1 MKRTAVLMAVMCL
14 VALAATG
21 EARSENREARAQSDA
36 ANRQSAVVGHRSSV
50 VGGAEAIAIPQLLSY
65 QGRLTDTLGVPVAD
79 TLYAIRFRLYAVP
92 SGGTQFWEET
102 QDVRTKGGLFSVL
115 LGSVTPIGT
124 VPDAGTLYLGMAVE
138 GGAELSPRLRIG
150 SAAYAYLSARA
161 ADADLLQGKDTS
173 AFDTRYVNESQANSV
188 TSGMIVNGT
197 IAAADLGQMGAA
209 TGQVMKWS
217 GSAWTPRNDSVGG
230 GGGGTVRK
238 VVQAAGV
245 VCSPNPITDSGTVR
259 FDSAWGHARYVNVS
273 GDSMTGALAVQGD
286 LRVYGKGRI
295 GPSNSN
301 AGTGAFVVG
310 QANAVDGVY
319 ASVTGGEDNEA
330 SGTHAHVGGG
340 GENQA
345 SGSFSCVGGGEMN
358 YATGLYGVA
367 TGGRDNT
374 ATGHAATVAGGR
386 ANTAGDE
393 AADTS
398 ATVAGGYR
406 NFASAMCA
414 TVGGGQNDTASG
426 RWSTVGGGKG
436 NAASHTYALVS
447 GGLNNKASGFVAA
460 VGGGQ
465 LNTATGD
472 EATVGGGLTNEATG
486 GQATVGGGEGNEAT
500 GRYAAVG
507 GGYNNDADGTY
518 ATVGGGYYNSADTS
532 RATVGGGHMN
542 SASGYAAVVCGGSSN
557 QATGEDAAVVGG
569 LGNEATG
576 GSAAVGGGYGNAAGG
591 FGATVAGGR
600 QNAAETSYATVGGGY
615 QNTASAAYATV
626 PGGGFNDARGS
637 YSLAAGRFARANHRG
652 SFVWSDSAVSVSE
665 SVYTSGNNQFR
676 ARARGGTWFFS
687 NAGMTTGAYLAS
699 GSNSWESAC
708 DSMTKEDFRPVDRK
722 TLLDKVAAL
731 RVRDY
736 KMKDQ
741 NDGTRHI
748 GPVAQDFHNAFGYGG
763 NETSINM
770 ADADGV
776 LMAAVQA
783 LYERLEAQ
791 QAEIEALKAELRRR

>member
-1 MKRTAVLMAVMCL
+1 MKLTFLLPALFCAL
-14 VALAATG
+14 TLAADH
-21 EARSENREARAQSDA
+21 AAIVPQAA
-36 ANRQSAVVGHRSSV
+36 ANPQSTVIGLRSPV
-50 VGGAEAIAIPQLLSY
+50 IGGAEAITIPQMLSY
-65 QGRLTDTLGVPVAD
+65 QGKLTDTLGVPVAD
-79 TLYAIRFRLYAVP
+79 TLYAIRFRFYAVP

-124 VPDAGTLYLGMAVE
+124 VPDAGTLYLGMAVG
-138 GGAELSPRLRIG
+138 GGAELTPRLRIG
-150 SAAYAYLSARA
+150 SAAYAYKADTANYALAGAGGGDNAWVRGTPDSVLYTVRRLGVARGAASNMLYGTYRQSHTNLGVSCTTGTSGLDNANIVVAGGFGNRARA
-161 ADADLLQGKDTS
+161 ALS
-173 AFDTRYVNESQANSV
+173 S
-188 TSGMIVNGT
+188 I
-197 IAAADLGQMGAA
+197 
-209 TGQVMKWS
+209 
-217 GSAWTPRNDSVGG
+217 
-230 GGGGTVRK
+230 GGGTLNL
-238 VVQAAGV
+238 AAG
-245 VCSPNPITDSGTVR
+245 
-259 FDSAWGHARYVNVS
+259 
-273 GDSMTGALAVQGD
+273 
-286 LRVYGKGRI
+286 
-295 GPSNSN
+295 
-301 AGTGAFVVG
+301 AGG
-310 QANAVDGVY
+310 
-319 ASVTGGEDNEA
+319 
-330 SGTHAHVGGG
+330 
-340 GENQA
+340 
-345 SGSFSCVGGGEMN
+345 
-358 YATGLYGVA
+358 
-367 TGGRDNT
+367 
-374 ATGHAATVAGGR
+374 TVAGG
-386 ANTAGDE
+386 AGHVAGDLGT
-393 AADTS
+393 DTC
-398 ATVAGGYR
+398 ATVAGGYG
-406 NFASAMCA
+406 NFATGMFA

-426 RWSTVGGGKG
+426 PHAT
-436 NAASHTYALVS
+436 VS
-447 GGLNNKASGFVAA
+447 GGMRNRASG
-460 VGGGQ
+460 GS
-465 LNTATGD
+465 
-472 EATVGGGLTNEATG
+472 ATVGGGSVN
-486 GQATVGGGEGNEAT
+486 
-500 GRYAAVG
+500 RSG
-507 GGYNNDADGTY
+507 GGY
-518 ATVGGGYYNSADTS
+518 ATVAGGTN
-532 RATVGGGHMN
+532 
-542 SASGYAAVVCGGSSN
+542 
-557 QATGEDAAVVGG
+557 
-569 LGNEATG
+569 NEA
-576 GSAAVGGGYGNAAGG
+576 SG

>member
-1 MKRTAVLMAVMCL
+1 MKLTFLLPALFCAL
-14 VALAATG
+14 TLAADH
-21 EARSENREARAQSDA
+21 AAIVPQAA
-36 ANRQSAVVGHRSSV
+36 ANPQSTVIGLRSPV
-50 VGGAEAIAIPQLLSY
+50 IGGAEAITIPQMLSY
-65 QGRLTDTLGVPVAD
+65 QGKLTDTLGVPVAD
-79 TLYAIRFRLYAVP
+79 TLYAIRFRFYAVP

-124 VPDAGTLYLGMAVE
+124 VPDAGTLYLGMAVG
-138 GGAELSPRLRIG
+138 GGAELTPRLRIG
-150 SAAYAYLSARA
+150 SAAYAYKADTANYALAGAGGGDNAWVRGTPDSVLYTVRRLGVARGAASNMLYGTYRQSHTNLGVSCTTGTSGLDNANIVVAGGFGNRARA
-161 ADADLLQGKDTS
+161 ALS
-173 AFDTRYVNESQANSV
+173 S
-188 TSGMIVNGT
+188 I
-197 IAAADLGQMGAA
+197 
-209 TGQVMKWS
+209 
-217 GSAWTPRNDSVGG
+217 
-230 GGGGTVRK
+230 GGGTLNL
-238 VVQAAGV
+238 AAG
-245 VCSPNPITDSGTVR
+245 
-259 FDSAWGHARYVNVS
+259 
-273 GDSMTGALAVQGD
+273 
-286 LRVYGKGRI
+286 
-295 GPSNSN
+295 
-301 AGTGAFVVG
+301 AGG
-310 QANAVDGVY
+310 
-319 ASVTGGEDNEA
+319 
-330 SGTHAHVGGG
+330 
-340 GENQA
+340 
-345 SGSFSCVGGGEMN
+345 
-358 YATGLYGVA
+358 
-367 TGGRDNT
+367 
-374 ATGHAATVAGGR
+374 TVAGG
-386 ANTAGDE
+386 AGNVAGDSVT
-393 AADTS
+393 DTC
-398 ATVAGGYR
+398 ATVAGGYG
-406 NFASAMCA
+406 NFATGMFA

-426 RWSTVGGGKG
+426 PHAT
-436 NAASHTYALVS
+436 VS
-447 GGLNNKASGFVAA
+447 GGMRNRASG
-460 VGGGQ
+460 GS
-465 LNTATGD
+465 
-472 EATVGGGLTNEATG
+472 ATVGGGSVN
-486 GQATVGGGEGNEAT
+486 
-500 GRYAAVG
+500 RSG
-507 GGYNNDADGTY
+507 GGY
-518 ATVGGGYYNSADTS
+518 ATVAGGTN
-532 RATVGGGHMN
+532 
-542 SASGYAAVVCGGSSN
+542 
-557 QATGEDAAVVGG
+557 
-569 LGNEATG
+569 NEA
-576 GSAAVGGGYGNAAGG
+576 SG

>member
-124 VPDAGTLYLGMAVE
+124 VPDAGTLYLGMAVG
-138 GGAELSPRLRIG
+138 GGAELTPRLRIG
-150 SAAYAYLSARA
+150 SAAYAYKADTANYALAGAGGGDNAWVRGTPDSVLYTVRRLGVARGAASNMLYGTYRQSHTNLGVSCTTGTSGLDNANIVVAGGFGNRARA
-161 ADADLLQGKDTS
+161 ALS
-173 AFDTRYVNESQANSV
+173 S
-188 TSGMIVNGT
+188 I
-197 IAAADLGQMGAA
+197 
-209 TGQVMKWS
+209 
-217 GSAWTPRNDSVGG
+217 
-230 GGGGTVRK
+230 GGGTLNL
-238 VVQAAGV
+238 AAG
-245 VCSPNPITDSGTVR
+245 
-259 FDSAWGHARYVNVS
+259 
-273 GDSMTGALAVQGD
+273 
-286 LRVYGKGRI
+286 
-295 GPSNSN
+295 
-301 AGTGAFVVG
+301 AGG
-310 QANAVDGVY
+310 
-319 ASVTGGEDNEA
+319 
-330 SGTHAHVGGG
+330 
-340 GENQA
+340 
-345 SGSFSCVGGGEMN
+345 
-358 YATGLYGVA
+358 
-367 TGGRDNT
+367 
-374 ATGHAATVAGGR
+374 TVAGG
-386 ANTAGDE
+386 AGNVAGDSVT
-393 AADTS
+393 DTC
-398 ATVAGGYR
+398 ATVAGGYG
-406 NFASAMCA
+406 NFATGMFA

-426 RWSTVGGGKG
+426 PHAT
-436 NAASHTYALVS
+436 VS
-447 GGLNNKASGFVAA
+447 GGMRNRASG
-460 VGGGQ
+460 GS
-465 LNTATGD
+465 
-472 EATVGGGLTNEATG
+472 ATVGGGSVN
-486 GQATVGGGEGNEAT
+486 
-500 GRYAAVG
+500 RSG
-507 GGYNNDADGTY
+507 GGY
-518 ATVGGGYYNSADTS
+518 ATVAGGTN
-532 RATVGGGHMN
+532 
-542 SASGYAAVVCGGSSN
+542 
-557 QATGEDAAVVGG
+557 
-569 LGNEATG
+569 NEA
-576 GSAAVGGGYGNAAGG
+576 SG